1 MKRIFIPLVFAAL
14 AVSGCSPTVPKCG
27 DEEVT
32 DLVKQIADEEMNNQ
46 LGAELAE
53 LFSYEV
59 GAIRTTA
66 TNEKTV
72 AYECAAELS
81 ITASNTGMTNK
92 APITYTV
99 EMTDDGEQFYVNVFG
114 L

>member
-53 LFSYEV
+53 LSKQ
-59 GAIRTTA
+59 AL
-66 TNEKTV
+66 TNV
-72 AYECAAELS
+72 RPS
-81 ITASNTGMTNK
+81 
-92 APITYTV
+92 
-99 EMTDDGEQFYVNVFG
+99 
-114 L
+114 